1 MKPDIPV
8 LARVLA
14 EIEQQ
19 CPMRERKTI
28 DPVSFVW
35 AFDLDADREL
45 VGLLASSMAFGNVTT
60 IGNKLREL
68 LMVISTKT
76 GRHRRILNSRFS
88 LDRLIVDLRDFRH
101 RLFVGEDCARL
112 VFAVREMQIAHGSIE
127 NYFCHAFEANQRSLQ
142 IALART
148 VSELRTLGSIGSSH
162 LLSAPEKG
170 SSCKRLLLFLR
181 WMVRGP
187 DAIDLGVWH
196 SIEPKCLQIPVDVH
210 VHRFALAHG
219 LTARR
224 SPSWSMS
231 AEITDVL
238 RKIDAD
244 DPVRFDFAICHWGMM
259 NSKKVRA
266 PTGDL
271 T

>member
-1 MKPDIPV
+1 MTKTTAMI
-8 LARVLA
+8 ARVLA
-14 EIEQQ
+14 KIEDE
-19 CPMRERKTI
+19 CPMRERKSI

-35 AFDLDADREL
+35 QFDAPADREL

-68 LMVISTKT
+68 LLVIATKT
-76 GRHRRILNSRFS
+76 SRQRRVIDHRS
-88 LDRLIVDLRDFRH
+88 LDHLNRELRDFRH

-112 VFAVREMQIAHGSIE
+112 VFAVRELQARHGSID
-127 NYFCHAFEANQRSLQ
+127 NFFGRAFEASNRSLQ

-148 VSELRTLGSIGSSH
+148 VGELRALGTIGSSH

-187 DAIDLGVWH
+187 DAIDLGVWR
-196 SIEPKCLQIPVDVH
+196 SIEPKHLQIPVDVH
-210 VHRFALAHG
+210 VHRFALQYG

-224 SPSWSMS
+224 HPSWSMS

-238 RKIDAD
+238 RMIDAD

-259 NSKKVRA
+259 NSKKLRA
-266 PTGDL
+266 PTSNL